1 MLLCGMN
8 ANELRDRRRRA
19 GISQQALA
27 QLAACSVSIVRL
39 LERGY
44 APPESPTRDR
54 IARVL
59 AELDAEGRQ
68 AA

>member
-1 MLLCGMN
+1 MLPVMS
-8 ANELRDRRRRA
+8 ANELRERRQHA

-27 QLAACSVSIVRL
+27 QMAACSVSFVRL

-54 IARVL
+54 IERVL
-59 AELDAEGRQ
+59 DRLEREERS